1 MESPIGAERLTSFIQ
16 KEIKELNSPL
26 KNKNCLLLEE
36 ENENQIIIIS
46 ASENSKH
53 LIRITEIFPFKNSV
67 CVFFLR

>member
-16 KEIKELNSPL
+16 EEIKALNSPL

-67 CVFFLR
+67 

>member
-67 CVFFLR
+67 

>member
-1 MESPIGAERLTSFIQ
+1 MESPIEAERLTSFIQ

-67 CVFFLR
+67 CVVFF